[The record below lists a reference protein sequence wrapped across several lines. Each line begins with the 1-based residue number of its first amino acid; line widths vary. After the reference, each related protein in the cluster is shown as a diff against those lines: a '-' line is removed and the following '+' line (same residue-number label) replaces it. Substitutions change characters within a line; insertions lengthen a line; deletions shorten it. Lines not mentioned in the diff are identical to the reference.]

1 MFEGEENDRILLKRI
16 EERDEAAFKIFFERY
31 YVRLSAFAYRFI
43 GDETDSSTIVSDLLL
58 TLWTYPES
66 FRSIYSL
73 SAYLYKSVRN
83 RCVDYLRRKKSLS
96 LLKETAFDYFVP
108 EDEILE
114 RLIRQE
120 LMLKLEAAVEKL
132 PENTKKV
139 FCLSRKEHLSY
150 AQIAEHLGI
159 SLNTVKYH
167 MKNALVLLRRELC
180 DYLLSLLMFI
190 FLS

>member
-1 MFEGEENDRILLKRI
+1 M
-16 EERDEAAFKIFFERY
+16 
-31 YVRLSAFAYRFI
+31 
-43 GDETDSSTIVSDLLL
+43 
-58 TLWTYPES
+58 
-66 FRSIYSL
+66 
-73 SAYLYKSVRN
+73 
-83 RCVDYLRRKKSLS
+83 
-96 LLKETAFDYFVP
+96 
-108 EDEILE
+108 E